1 MFPNCESL
9 FPGFPEGSRRE
20 EVVRFLEAATLMK
33 GIQHR
38 HIVPVLRVS
47 VEDNAV
53 PLVVY
58 PMVQYGDMYRI
69 MKVAA
74 DPEHSVLPV
83 SWVYYRL
90 THSNYGQAH
99 VCEPHSMPHTLIII
113 QGSQ

>member
-58 PMVQYGDMYRI
+58 PMVQYGDMYRV

-83 SWVYYRL
+83 S
-90 THSNYGQAH
+90 
-99 VCEPHSMPHTLIII
+99 
-113 QGSQ
+113 